1 MNNTIRV
8 VLADDHVFVRDGI
21 KSLLENE
28 ANIEVVG
35 EATDGLEAL
44 KMVETTHPD
53 LLILDIRMPNL
64 TGIEVVEKLR
74 SQNNLVKIVMLSMHE
89 SEEYVLK
96 SIKAGADGYLL
107 KGSSKEEFLKALHT
121 VSNGGKYFSGDISSI
136 LIGQLTHPTAV
147 QETKPAQ
154 EDELMIT
161 KREKEIL
168 KLLLSGKGNKEI
180 AEALD
185 IPIDFLADSLDIDE
199 RSRYELEDNVKL
211 IVIKTP
217 AENNSFNDS
226 DAFYITIPICI
237 ILTHNQIVT
246 VNSFDNGA
254 IKKFLNTFQNRHP
267 DKRNMMVLKVSRLQ
281 AIMWI
286 GWQSLTN
293 FSLPVDYLRS
303 VPIF

>member
-1 MNNTIRV
+1 MSNPIRV

-44 KMVETTHPD
+44 KTIEINQPD

-74 SQNNLVKIVMLSMHE
+74 SQKNPIKIVMLSMHE

-121 VSNGGKYFSGDISSI
+121 VAEGGKYFSGDISSI
-136 LIGQLTHPTAV
+136 LIGQLTQATNFSEVKQSAN
-147 QETKPAQ
+147 E
-154 EDELMIT
+154 EMLIT

-168 KLLLSGKGNKEI
+168 SLLLSGKGNKEI

-185 IPIDFLADSLDIDE
+185 ISK
-199 RSRYELEDNVKL
+199 R
-211 IVIKTP
+211 T
-217 AENNSFNDS
+217 AEVHRFN
-226 DAFYITIPICI
+226 
-237 ILTHNQIVT
+237 LM
-246 VNSFDNGA
+246 
-254 IKKFLNTFQNRHP
+254 KK
-267 DKRNMMVLKVSRLQ
+267 LKVKNLIELSNK
-281 AIMWI
+281 A
-286 GWQSLTN
+286 TE
-293 FSLPVDYLRS
+293 FSLL
-303 VPIF
+303 

>member
-1 MNNTIRV
+1 MSNPIRV

-44 KMVETTHPD
+44 KVVEINQPV
-53 LLILDIRMPNL
+53 LLILDIRMPNM
-64 TGIEVVEKLR
+64 TGIEVVENLR

-121 VSNGGKYFSGDISSI
+121 VSEGGKYFSGDISSI
-136 LIGQLTHPTAV
+136 LIGQLTNPSTFSEIKHSTN
-147 QETKPAQ
+147 E
-154 EDELMIT
+154 EMMIT

-168 KLLLSGKGNKEI
+168 TLLLSGKGNKEI

-185 IPIDFLADSLDIDE
+185 ISK
-199 RSRYELEDNVKL
+199 R
-211 IVIKTP
+211 T
-217 AENNSFNDS
+217 AEVHRFN
-226 DAFYITIPICI
+226 
-237 ILTHNQIVT
+237 LM
-246 VNSFDNGA
+246 
-254 IKKFLNTFQNRHP
+254 KK
-267 DKRNMMVLKVSRLQ
+267 LKVKNLIELSNKSNELQ
-281 AIMWI
+281 
-286 GWQSLTN
+286 L
-293 FSLPVDYLRS
+293 L
-303 VPIF
+303 

>member
-1 MNNTIRV
+1 MSNTIRV

-44 KMVETTHPD
+44 KIVETSKPD
-53 LLILDIRMPNL
+53 LLILDIRMPNM

-74 SQNNLVKIVMLSMHE
+74 IQNNQVKIVMLSMHE

-121 VSNGGKYFSGDISSI
+121 VANGGKYFSGDISSI
-136 LIGQLTHPTAV
+136 LVGQLSNPTASQV
-147 QETKPAQ
+147 TKHII
-154 EDELMIT
+154 DEEMLIT

-168 KLLLSGKGNKEI
+168 TLLLSGKGNKEI

-185 IPIDFLADSLDIDE
+185 ISK
-199 RSRYELEDNVKL
+199 R
-211 IVIKTP
+211 T
-217 AENNSFNDS
+217 AEVHRFN
-226 DAFYITIPICI
+226 
-237 ILTHNQIVT
+237 LM
-246 VNSFDNGA
+246 
-254 IKKFLNTFQNRHP
+254 KK
-267 DKRNMMVLKVSRLQ
+267 LKVKNLMELSNK
-281 AIMWI
+281 ASEY
-286 GWQSLTN
+286 SL
-293 FSLPVDYLRS
+293 
-303 VPIF
+303 I

>member
-1 MNNTIRV
+1 MSETIRV

-35 EATDGLEAL
+35 EGTDGVEAL
-44 KMVETTHPD
+44 KVVETEKPD

-74 SQNNLVKIVMLSMHE
+74 SQNNQVKIVMLSMHE

-121 VSNGGKYFSGDISSI
+121 VANGGKYFSGDISSI
-136 LIGQLTHPTAV
+136 LISQFAN
-147 QETKPAQ
+147 PAGSVDLKQ
-154 EDELMIT
+154 SIDEDLMIT

-185 IPIDFLADSLDIDE
+185 ISK
-199 RSRYELEDNVKL
+199 R
-211 IVIKTP
+211 T
-217 AENNSFNDS
+217 AEVHRFN
-226 DAFYITIPICI
+226 
-237 ILTHNQIVT
+237 LM
-246 VNSFDNGA
+246 
-254 IKKFLNTFQNRHP
+254 KK
-267 DKRNMMVLKVSRLQ
+267 LKVKNLIELSNR
-281 AIMWI
+281 A
-286 GWQSLTN
+286 N
-293 FSLPVDYLRS
+293 EFSLL
-303 VPIF
+303 

>member
-1 MNNTIRV
+1 MGNTIRV

-28 ANIEVVG
+28 ANIQVVG

-44 KMVETTHPD
+44 KIVETEQPD

-74 SQNNLVKIVMLSMHE
+74 SQNNFVKIVMLSMHE

-107 KGSSKEEFLKALHT
+107 KGSSKEEFLKAVHT
-121 VSNGGKYFSGDISSI
+121 VANGSKYFSGDISSI
-136 LIGQLTHPTAV
+136 LIGQLSNPVAAMESK
-147 QETKPAQ
+147 QSLE
-154 EDELMIT
+154 EDMMIT

-185 IPIDFLADSLDIDE
+185 ISK
-199 RSRYELEDNVKL
+199 R
-211 IVIKTP
+211 T
-217 AENNSFNDS
+217 AEVHRFN
-226 DAFYITIPICI
+226 
-237 ILTHNQIVT
+237 LM
-246 VNSFDNGA
+246 
-254 IKKFLNTFQNRHP
+254 KK
-267 DKRNMMVLKVSRLQ
+267 LKVKNLMELSNK
-281 AIMWI
+281 ATEY
-286 GWQSLTN
+286 SL
-293 FSLPVDYLRS
+293 L
-303 VPIF
+303 

>member
-1 MNNTIRV
+1 MSNTIRV

-44 KMVETTHPD
+44 KMVEINQPD

-121 VSNGGKYFSGDISSI
+121 VSEGGKYFSGDISSI
-136 LIGQLTHPTAV
+136 LIGQLTHPTSFS
-147 QETKPAQ
+147 ETKPSTN
-154 EDELMIT
+154 EEMLIT

-168 KLLLSGKGNKEI
+168 TLLLSGKGNKEI

-185 IPIDFLADSLDIDE
+185 ISK
-199 RSRYELEDNVKL
+199 R
-211 IVIKTP
+211 T
-217 AENNSFNDS
+217 AEVHRFN
-226 DAFYITIPICI
+226 
-237 ILTHNQIVT
+237 LM
-246 VNSFDNGA
+246 
-254 IKKFLNTFQNRHP
+254 KK
-267 DKRNMMVLKVSRLQ
+267 LKVKNLIELSNK
-281 AIMWI
+281 ATEY
-286 GWQSLTN
+286 SL
-293 FSLPVDYLRS
+293 V
-303 VPIF
+303 

>member
-1 MNNTIRV
+1 MNNSIRV

-21 KSLLENE
+21 KSLLENDE
-28 ANIEVVG
+28 NLEVVG

-44 KMVETTHPD
+44 KSVEINKPD

-121 VSNGGKYFSGDISSI
+121 VSEGGKYFSGDISSI
-136 LIGQLTHPTAV
+136 LIGQLTHPNSFAEGKQQPT
-147 QETKPAQ
+147 E
-154 EDELMIT
+154 EMLIT

-168 KLLLSGKGNKEI
+168 SLLLSGKGNKEI

-185 IPIDFLADSLDIDE
+185 ISK
-199 RSRYELEDNVKL
+199 R
-211 IVIKTP
+211 T
-217 AENNSFNDS
+217 AEVHRFN
-226 DAFYITIPICI
+226 
-237 ILTHNQIVT
+237 LM
-246 VNSFDNGA
+246 
-254 IKKFLNTFQNRHP
+254 KK
-267 DKRNMMVLKVSRLQ
+267 LKVKNLIELSNK
-281 AIMWI
+281 A
-286 GWQSLTN
+286 N
-293 FSLPVDYLRS
+293 EFSLL
-303 VPIF
+303 

>member
-1 MNNTIRV
+1 MSNPIRV

-28 ANIEVVG
+28 VNIEVVG
-35 EATDGLEAL
+35 EAIDGLEAL
-44 KMVETTHPD
+44 KSVEINQPD

-121 VSNGGKYFSGDISSI
+121 VSEGGKYFSGDISSI
-136 LIGQLTHPTAV
+136 LIGQLTHPKSLT
-147 QETKPAQ
+147 ETRQ
-154 EDELMIT
+154 LLSDEMMIT

-168 KLLLSGKGNKEI
+168 SLLLTGKGNKEI

-185 IPIDFLADSLDIDE
+185 ISK
-199 RSRYELEDNVKL
+199 R
-211 IVIKTP
+211 T
-217 AENNSFNDS
+217 AEVHRFN
-226 DAFYITIPICI
+226 
-237 ILTHNQIVT
+237 LM
-246 VNSFDNGA
+246 
-254 IKKFLNTFQNRHP
+254 KK
-267 DKRNMMVLKVSRLQ
+267 LKVKNLIELSNR
-281 AIMWI
+281 ATEY
-286 GWQSLTN
+286 SL
-293 FSLPVDYLRS
+293 
-303 VPIF
+303 I